1 MIASLNI
8 IVKTFVK
15 TCVGL
20 LTMIVVI
27 RRRLVIIL
35 HLGEK
40 YAKMKSM

>member
-8 IVKTFVK
+8 IAKTFVK

-20 LTMIVVI
+20 STMIVVI
-27 RRRLVIIL
+27 RRRPIIIL